1 MSRTLRTS
9 RSPGVR
15 HVREPDR
22 MEEDERTHGNANEDD
37 ENSDE
42 GDENPGEAARR
53 GEAKDGKARGHL
65 HPHDQGDSGPG
76 EGEDRGDGK
85 SPRQHRDRLPRS
97 HARGPGASWGD
108 GSRSAGER

>member
-1 MSRTLRTS
+1 MSRTRRTS

-15 HVREPDR
+15 PVREPDR

-53 GEAKDGKARGHL
+53 GEAKDGKARGYL

-76 EGEDRGDGK
+76 EGQDREDVK
-85 SPRQHRDRLPRS
+85 SPRQHRDRLTRS
-97 HARGPGASWGD
+97 YAHGPAAYSGNGC
-108 GSRSAGER
+108 R